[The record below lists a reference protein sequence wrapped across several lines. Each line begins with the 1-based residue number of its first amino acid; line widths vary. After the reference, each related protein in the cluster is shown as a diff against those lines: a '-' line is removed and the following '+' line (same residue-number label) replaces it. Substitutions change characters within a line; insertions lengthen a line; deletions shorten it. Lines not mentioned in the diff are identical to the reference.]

1 MALQYRVVSRDDSV
15 YEAFPDLVRMPS
27 GRLVVMYRE
36 ADWHVAR
43 EYSRVVARLSD
54 DEGQT
59 WSDRIVVAVG
69 PHAAE
74 VKAEEYWSYNCP
86 RMRVLNDGRLVA
98 VCDLIWHRSESA
110 TGEYGPVNYLWW
122 SEDEGETWSQRQPT
136 GIPGIMPDKPCEL
149 ADGTLLVATHWR
161 NAATGKLAVFV
172 YRSTDGSVTWDGPIT
187 IADDGKYNHDE
198 GSLLLLPDGTL
209 ICYMR
214 EDSMLNYPGFKCFS
228 GDGGLTWEGPY
239 PTFMVGCQ
247 RPTAGLLASGRVL
260 VTYREHLGL
269 TFGAQRLCAYL
280 EEVDS
285 ALLRGRGPERDIQ
298 HQTNRIMMLDYDNSP
313 YPDSGYSGWAQLPDG
328 TIYCVN
334 YIKREAP
341 EAWIRAIIF
350 RESDLLLD

>member
-1 MALQYRVVSRDDSV
+1 MQYHVVSRDDSV
-15 YEAFPDLVRMPS
+15 YECFPDVVRMPS

-36 ADWHVAR
+36 SDWHVAR
-43 EYSRVVARLSD
+43 EYSRIVVRLSD

-59 WSDRIVVAVG
+59 WSDLLVVAAG

-74 VKAEEYWSYNCP
+74 VKREEYWSYNCP
-86 RMRVLNDGRLVA
+86 RMRVLNDGRLLA
-98 VCDLIWHRSESA
+98 VCDWIGHLGEHV

-122 SEDEGETWSQRQPT
+122 SEDDGETWSQRQET
-136 GIPGIMPDKPCEL
+136 GVPGICPDKPCQL
-149 ADGTLLVATHWR
+149 ADGTLLIVTQWR
-161 NAATGKLAVFV
+161 NAATDKWAVFV
-172 YRSTDGSVTWDGPIT
+172 HRSTDGGATWQGPVT
-187 IADDGKYNHDE
+187 IADDGQYNHDE
-198 GSLLLLPDGTL
+198 GSLLLLPDGRL

-214 EDSMLNYPGFKCFS
+214 EDSQQNYPGFKCFS

-239 PTFMVGCQ
+239 PTPMVGCH

-285 ALLRGRGPERDIQ
+285 ALLPGPRPERSIDR
-298 HQTNRIMMLDYDNSP
+298 QTNRIMMLDYDNNRQ
-313 YPDSGYSGWAQLPDG
+313 PDTGYSGWAQLPDG
-328 TIYCVN
+328 SIYCVN

-341 EAWIRAIIF
+341 QAWIRGITF
-350 RESDLLLD
+350 QESDLLLD